1 MKKQVQI
8 TIRLSKKLMDELR
21 RQANVKGYVVKDL
34 IVFALQKYINNN
46 EV

>member
-21 RQANVKGYVVKDL
+21 RQANTKGYPVSDL
-34 IVFALQKYINNN
+34 IIFALQKYINNN
-46 EV
+46 